1 MIKLFGWEKKIE
13 MNIAKK
19 RDEEVSVFKQTQIFQ
34 LLLMLIKYGT
44 TVD

>member
-13 MNIAKK
+13 MNITKK